1 VPYRRKLGSHADFSP
16 RGLPRECAFYGSAMV
31 ERNFFL
37 SLVSIIQRSR
47 DLADRIPPGD
57 AVDPLFRH
65 PPGKVPMRDEG
76 FLDGCLV
83 DGEVGVQRRRSSTR
97 QRALAAALLF
107 EAAII
112 SGLALWPLLT
122 PATPLPELVVLT
134 PVPFGGEMARPRPVR
149 PSAPAPRRSA
159 TIIAPDFSQ
168 PRVSASVMRTTSAQ
182 DTAPPIIGTLGPPM
196 PPGPPGGFGNELG
209 SVLPPK
215 PVGPAVRVIRRSESV
230 QESQLISR
238 VIPTYP
244 QIARVARVSG
254 TVELLVLVGRDGRVL
269 SVEVLSGSPLLA
281 AAAKQAVEQWRYR
294 PAILDGQA
302 VEVQARVTMNFVLDE

>member
-1 VPYRRKLGSHADFSP
+1 
-16 RGLPRECAFYGSAMV
+16 
-31 ERNFFL
+31 
-37 SLVSIIQRSR
+37 
-47 DLADRIPPGD
+47 
-57 AVDPLFRH
+57 
-65 PPGKVPMRDEG
+65 
-76 FLDGCLV
+76 
-83 DGEVGVQRRRSSTR
+83 
-97 QRALAAALLF
+97 
-107 EAAII
+107 
-112 SGLALWPLLT
+112 
-122 PATPLPELVVLT
+122 
-134 PVPFGGEMARPRPVR
+134 
-149 PSAPAPRRSA
+149 
-159 TIIAPDFSQ
+159 
-168 PRVSASVMRTTSAQ
+168 
-182 DTAPPIIGTLGPPM
+182 M